1 MVYSFGKPCNSSSK
15 NASDPNYECNPITGR
30 WNKKKR
36 SIVKPRRSIV
46 KPRRSIVKPRR
57 SVVKPQKGGCN
68 PNLKNANDPNYE
80 CNQLTGR
87 WNKKKRSIVKPRRR
101 SIVKPRRRSIVKPRK
116 RSIVKPRRRDCNPNL
131 KNASDPNYECNPLT
145 GRWNKKIRGIVKPY
159 GPLKK
164 DCFPDWHATD
174 PYYVCDHNDG
184 NWVNKYSVRGQILYP
199 ITCDLPVEGVD
210 NYDKIELLDR
220 LEKCGYE
227 DMNYNKEQLYNI
239 INWNRIKKCENE
251 YTFMGDPVNE
261 VPHEKIIR
269 INGACYD
276 IDDVFQYLIT
286 NKMKNVDPYNTSNK
300 LWTDVNTY
308 NNIIYHYGADYNLI
322 VKLEKIIDDISVEL
336 SKIVRTVDADN
347 IIHDMFVAGW
357 VCISDN
363 PFSYSENEPEKFH
376 FSQIVLSNLIDLVN
390 SSEDKDSWLEY
401 QNPSGIN
408 LNSIFGTLSS
418 SCIHGVGFKLLG
430 HASFLYYKALDDGN
444 NIRLPEI
451 ILGTD
456 PINRITTTF
465 EVTTPNGI
473 VDPITIDSSLKGVYM
488 VDGNADRNFTT
499 ITDDKQAIV
508 DSANKIKESLNNN
521 LDYNG

>member
-46 KPRRSIVKPRR
+46 RPRRSIVKPRR

-68 PNLKNANDPNYE
+68 PNLKNATDPNYE

-87 WNKKKRSIVKPRRR
+87 WNKKKRSIVKPWRR

-390 SSEDKDSWLEY
+390 S
-401 QNPSGIN
+401 
-408 LNSIFGTLSS
+408 
-418 SCIHGVGFKLLG
+418 
-430 HASFLYYKALDDGN
+430 
-444 NIRLPEI
+444 
-451 ILGTD
+451 
-456 PINRITTTF
+456 
-465 EVTTPNGI
+465 
-473 VDPITIDSSLKGVYM
+473 
-488 VDGNADRNFTT
+488 
-499 ITDDKQAIV
+499 
-508 DSANKIKESLNNN
+508 
-521 LDYNG
+521 